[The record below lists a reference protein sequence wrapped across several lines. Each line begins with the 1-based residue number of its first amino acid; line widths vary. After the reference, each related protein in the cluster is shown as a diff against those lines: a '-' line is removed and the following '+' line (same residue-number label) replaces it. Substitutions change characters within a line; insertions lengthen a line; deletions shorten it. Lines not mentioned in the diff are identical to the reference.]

1 MSLLAAVTAL
11 LQGIDAVRAED
22 LAGTSPHGTTMRI
35 QTDTLAQAQKG
46 LHLLLYCPPE
56 YLSKSSRAD
65 ILRRAVIFDMA
76 LTAVGPASVEDTNAL
91 RAARTLLQR
100 TFRTLGTTEHPVR
113 IHGFMMQSP
122 SDEACLVC
130 AGVSKEPNP
139 IGSIWL
145 CG

>member
-11 LQGIDAVRAED
+11 LQGIDTVRVED
-22 LAGTSPHGTTMRI
+22 LAGKSPHAATMRI

-100 TFRTLGTTEHPVR
+100 TFRALGTTEHPVR